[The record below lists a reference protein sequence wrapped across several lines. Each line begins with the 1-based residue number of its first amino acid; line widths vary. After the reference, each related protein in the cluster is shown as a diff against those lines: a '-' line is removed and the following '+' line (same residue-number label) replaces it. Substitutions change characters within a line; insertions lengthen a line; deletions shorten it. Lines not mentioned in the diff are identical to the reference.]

1 MLIVKKDELTI
12 LPERKILSFADYA
25 VLECNS
31 KIISA
36 AKEEAA
42 KILNHAQNTAENI
55 VENANREAERIIY
68 EAHQTFESERK
79 RGYSEGVESG
89 KEDMAVQMMDLVTKS
104 VTGFA
109 KFEEDIVN
117 VVIRAIRRIIG
128 EIDRTDLITNV
139 VKNALK
145 VVKNQKHATLKVS
158 NDDLKLVREH
168 IDEIKQEF
176 PSLEYID
183 VFADSHLHDGSCLLE
198 TEFGIVDASLEVQLD
213 AIKKSLSK
221 NLIKNHG

>member
-1 MLIVKKDELTI
+1 MLIVKKDELTV
-12 LPERKILSFADYA
+12 LPEGKILRFADYA
-25 VLECNS
+25 TLECNS

-36 AKEEAA
+36 AKEEAS
-42 KILNHAQNTAENI
+42 KILNHAQGTAENI
-55 VENANREAERIIY
+55 VANANSEAESIICD
-68 EAHQTFESERK
+68 AHKTFESEKK
-79 RGYSEGVESG
+79 RGYAEGVESG

-109 KFEEDIVN
+109 KFEKDIVN
-117 VVIRAIRRIIG
+117 VVLRAIRRIIG
-128 EIDRTDLITNV
+128 EIDKTELITNV

-168 IDEIKQEF
+168 IEEIKQEF

-183 VFADSHLHDGSCLLE
+183 VFADSHLQDGSCLLE

-221 NLIKNHG
+221 NLINNHG